1 MNKILLMALVLG
13 TLSTTN
19 VLAATDMATT
29 ISSTSSNTA
38 TSEAKTHHTKAYG
51 MQSVTAVPI
60 SMIIARYY
68 SKVMVLLF
76 SLALRNKQNMKPSSL
91 PLNTLKI

>member
-29 ISSTSSNTA
+29 ISSTNSTTA
-38 TSEAKTHHTKAYG
+38 TSEVKTHQTEAYG
-51 MQSVTAVPI
+51 M
-60 SMIIARYY
+60 
-68 SKVMVLLF
+68 
-76 SLALRNKQNMKPSSL
+76 
-91 PLNTLKI
+91 

>member
-29 ISSTSSNTA
+29 STNSTTA
-38 TSEAKTHHTKAYG
+38 TSEVKTHQTEAYG
-51 MQSVTAVPI
+51 MQSVTAMP
-60 SMIIARYY
+60 
-68 SKVMVLLF
+68 
-76 SLALRNKQNMKPSSL
+76 
-91 PLNTLKI
+91 KIYGDGEK